1 MHRRLLDLLCDPDT
15 GESFSLRPDSDS
27 NWIETG
33 ELVTESGRSYPIR
46 KGVPRF
52 AGDGYS
58 ESFGLQWNRFARVQ
72 LDSAN
77 GANYSRDRFRHETGW
92 TAVGLTGHVIVDAG
106 CGSGRF
112 AEVAA
117 QDGAEVIAVDLSTA
131 VDAAVT
137 NLRSYPNAHVIQADI
152 THLPLKAALVQ
163 DLYSIGVLQHTPDPL
178 LSVRTLV
185 AFLPP
190 GARFA
195 LTIYGRRPWTKL
207 NTKYLIRPLTKRI
220 RPGRLLK
227 IIEKAVPPVFTI
239 AERLASLPLVGR
251 LFRFLLPVA
260 VYPEQVKLDRR
271 TRRHQSVLDTFDMLS
286 PQHDH
291 PVTVAEVLSAIKGIA
306 SADVVSE
313 IPVVVR
319 GIRISPGT

>member
-1 MHRRLLDLLCDPDT
+1 MHRRLLELLCDPDT
-15 GESFSLRPDSDS
+15 GESFSLQPSSDSD
-27 NWIETG
+27 WIEDG

-46 KGVPRF
+46 RGVPRF
-52 AGDGYS
+52 AGDGYT
-58 ESFGLQWNRFARVQ
+58 ESFGFQWNRFARVQ

-77 GANYSRDRFRHETGW
+77 GASYSRDRFRNETNW
-92 TAVGLTGHVIVDAG
+92 TAAELLGRVVVDAG

-117 QDGAEVIAVDLSTA
+117 QDGAEVIAVDLSSA
-131 VDAAVT
+131 VDAVAA
-137 NLRSYPNAHVIQADI
+137 NLRGYANAHVVQADI
-152 THLPLKAALVQ
+152 TRLPLKATMVQ

-178 LSVRTLV
+178 RSTRSLV

-207 NTKYLIRPLTKRI
+207 NTKYLIRPLTKRM
-220 RPGRLLK
+220 RPERLLK
-227 IIEKAVPPVFTI
+227 MIEKAVPPVFTI
-239 AERLASLPLVGR
+239 AERLASLPQVGR
-251 LFRFLLPVA
+251 LFHFVVPIA

-271 TRRHQSVLDTFDMLS
+271 TRCQQSVLDTFDMLS

-306 SADVVSE
+306 LAEVVSE
-313 IPVVVR
+313 TPVVVR
-319 GIRISPGT
+319 GIRTSSDP